1 MVNDFKSKGK
11 VIWLTGL
18 SGSGKTTLAN
28 GLQEILGEKKIS
40 TKSLDGD
47 VIRTGLSK
55 DLGFLEKDRD
65 ENIRRVAEVSKLF
78 SDLGIITINSFI
90 SPTKKM
96 RDQVRSIVGDC
107 FVEVYVNTPLNICEL
122 RDVKGLYAKARK
134 GEIKNFTGIDSVY
147 EVPLNPDI
155 EIATEGKTVQES
167 IEELAEC
174 IITILNKS

>member
-155 EIATEGKTVQES
+155 EIATEGKTVQE
-167 IEELAEC
+167 
-174 IITILNKS
+174 

>member
-1 MVNDFKSKGK
+1 MVNDIKSKGK

>member
-18 SGSGKTTLAN
+18 SGSGETTLAN